1 MVSACACAPVPAG
14 RSSRPAG
21 PRVALTYPPEQ
32 IRAGMLAATD
42 RLRRRDE
49 FSATVAGGRRAARG
63 AVVVHAAA
71 RPPIAVV
78 PTATESA
85 ADERPGQIAQTSL
98 GASNPVRNPAN
109 SSVRAGFVVSKAVGG
124 AVVRNRVRRR
134 LRHLMRSRLE
144 RLPDRTDVV
153 VRALPD
159 AANRTYSALAADLD
173 GALSTIIKEPIR
185 PARPRRSRGR
195 S

>member
-1 MVSACACAPVPAG
+1 MPAG

-21 PRVALTYPPEQ
+21 PRVALAYPPEQ

-78 PTATESA
+78 PSAAVPTATESA
-85 ADERPGQIAQTSL
+85 ADERPGQIAQTGL
-98 GASNPVRNPAN
+98 GASNPVRNPAK

-173 GALSTIIKEPIR
+173 GALSAIIKDPIR